1 MTNRDIDIERLLPL
15 PPAVLHILI
24 ALGEGEKHGY
34 AMMREVADRTE
45 GKVRMSPGTL
55 YGSIR
60 KMLDDGLIEEAF
72 RRGSADDERRRYRA
86 GAGRTH
92 AHDLSRHPPCRPRTA
107 PRTDV
112 HTRRAGDA
120 RARHRRQYGHFQRG
134 AGGRVAAAAQPG
146 FGSPRPHLGEE
157 RLAADPAVL
166 RVRAELHV
174 MARTRPFIRRTR
186 RLADDQHH
194 DHDGRRPAT
203 AH

>member
-72 RRGSADDERRRYRA
+72 RRGSADDERRRYYRLTKF
-86 GAGRTH
+86 GR
-92 AHDLSRHPPCRPRTA
+92 
-107 PRTDV
+107 
-112 HTRRAGDA
+112 
-120 RARHRRQYGHFQRG
+120 
-134 AGGRVAAAAQPG
+134 AAAAA
-146 FGSPRPHLGEE
+146 EAD
-157 RLAADPAVL
+157 RLAAL
-166 RVRAELHV
+166 LHHAWLNGLV
-174 MARTRPFIRRTR
+174 PRRT
-186 RLADDQHH
+186 
-194 DHDGRRPAT
+194 
-203 AH
+203 